1 VVGGGS
7 VSERQVDRVC
17 GARASREDRRAF
29 LARAAGAVA
38 GAVMGISAAGDRV
51 GALPM
56 MFGSPLER
64 AGEELTYPVPAA
76 DGATID
82 RDNGVIIVRFQAKV
96 FAFNLSC
103 PHENAAVRWKSAL
116 GRFECS
122 RHDSV
127 YTRAGVYASGR
138 ATRNMDRFPV
148 RRSGGSIVVDVSRL
162 IQSDREKAAWDAAVI
177 AV

>member
-1 VVGGGS
+1 M
-7 VSERQVDRVC
+7 RDRIAQC
-17 GARASREDRRAF
+17 HCAGRDGRRDF
-29 LARAAGAVA
+29 LKQAAALVA
-38 GAVMGISAAGDRV
+38 GALAGTAGLAREAA
-51 GALPM
+51 ALPVAI
-56 MFGSPLER
+56 GEPASV
-64 AGEELTYPVPAA
+64 AGNDLTYPIPAA

-82 RDNGVIIVRFQAKV
+82 RDNGVIVVRYQGKV

-127 YTRAGVYASGR
+127 YSASGVYASGR

-148 RRSGGSIVVDVSRL
+148 RRDGASIVVDVSRL
-162 IQSDREKAAWDAAVI
+162 IQSDRQKAGWESAAI
-177 AV
+177 TP